1 MPVVASL
8 RKETK
13 GFLDCHMMVL
23 HPEKWVTP
31 MQKAGAEMYTFHIE
45 ATSNSHE
52 LIQQIRA
59 ANMKVGVALK
69 PGTAVEA
76 VLPLVPLV
84 DMVLIMTVE
93 PGFGGQKFMEDMM
106 PKISLLRERFPD
118 LNIQVDGGVDSS
130 NIATVAKAGANCI
143 VSGTGILKHRGS
155 IDKVIA
161 EMRKIVDEK
170 GCGG

>member
-1 MPVVASL
+1 MLLANGADSLHVDVMDGHFVPNISWAMPVVASL

-93 PGFGGQKFMEDMM
+93 PG
-106 PKISLLRERFPD
+106 
-118 LNIQVDGGVDSS
+118 
-130 NIATVAKAGANCI
+130 
-143 VSGTGILKHRGS
+143 
-155 IDKVIA
+155 
-161 EMRKIVDEK
+161 
-170 GCGG
+170 